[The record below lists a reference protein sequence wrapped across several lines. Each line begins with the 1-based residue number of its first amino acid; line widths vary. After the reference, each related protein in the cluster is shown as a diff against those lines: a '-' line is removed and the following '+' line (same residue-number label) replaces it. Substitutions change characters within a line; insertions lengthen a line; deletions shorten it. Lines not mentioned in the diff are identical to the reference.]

1 MMIKMTNKKMTKMN
15 KIMMMTLVKNKK
27 SPNLQKNKN
36 LKKRKSKKPPQTKKL
51 TQKKMINDPSFSLL
65 LFFQEKLIPFL
76 TL

>member
-1 MMIKMTNKKMTKMN
+1 MMIKMNNKKMTKMN

-27 SPNLQKNKN
+27 SPNLQRNKN
-36 LKKRKSKKPPQTKKL
+36 LKKRKSKKPPQTIKL